1 MESEPGG
8 PGPEPAPRLPCMC
21 SRGPDL
27 EMGSRP
33 PPRLTGK
40 PQRCGQVDT
49 GFHPARFRHRTQRL
63 QHREPCLPSVVA
75 SVSAPGGLSSCCSL
89 EGQGHKVC
97 PSPAPQPLVP
107 HTCPLGPTLK
117 VRVPEPAE
125 GPPQVSPMLPWAPW
139 SPSSRTPA
147 FCSPGPFCPPSTQL
161 WEAPP
166 GPGLQ
171 AVWTGLA
178 GCRPQSEH
186 RVRLDREVSGLE
198 GCLQQ
203 ALWAPP
209 TPGPTAS

>member
-1 MESEPGG
+1 MSLGARGQNLHPDYLACAPGVLIWRWG
-8 PGPEPAPRLPCMC
+8 AGLLQ
-21 SRGPDL
+21 GL
-27 EMGSRP
+27 LGSR
-33 PPRLTGK
+33 RDVGKLTQASTLPGSDIEHS
-40 PQRCGQVDT
+40 VSN
-49 GFHPARFRHRTQRL
+49 
-63 QHREPCLPSVVA
+63 REPCLPSVVA

-89 EGQGHKVC
+89 GGQGHKVC